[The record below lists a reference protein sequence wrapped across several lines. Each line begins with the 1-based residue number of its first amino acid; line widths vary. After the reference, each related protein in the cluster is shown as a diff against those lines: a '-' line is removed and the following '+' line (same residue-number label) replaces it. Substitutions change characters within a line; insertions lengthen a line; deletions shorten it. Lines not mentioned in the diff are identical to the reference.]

1 MYTIILLLYENVAVI
16 VEFLNKTNAFFLVG
30 LSHTWNFLYFDGSRF
45 HQILRTPSTD
55 LDVRII
61 LRLPSRPRLKCR
73 ARTPRWVWQ
82 EAAGRQGVGQLP
94 VNDLLL
100 QRDGEHIILCILP
113 DRSSNVLSS
122 KHLLTIVVKVFFR
135 DAPRPI
141 WILQQI
147 RFTLLDRFLVRNRKI
162 PQIVFNCY
170 DSITVVAFVR
180 SLRALHWC

>member
-1 MYTIILLLYENVAVI
+1 MVADFIKFWEPRRRILTY
-16 VEFLNKTNAFFLVG
+16 G
-30 LSHTWNFLYFDGSRF
+30 LSCDFQVDPDSSVARG
-45 HQILRTPSTD
+45 
-55 LDVRII
+55 
-61 LRLPSRPRLKCR
+61 LPAGAGWK
-73 ARTPRWVWQ
+73 
-82 EAAGRQGVGQLP
+82 EAAGRRGVGQLL

-113 DRSSNVLSS
+113 DRSSNVLGS

-162 PQIVFNCY
+162 PQIIFNCY

-180 SLRALHWC
+180 SLRAPQWC